1 MTGDRHLDVD
11 GIGTFV
17 TETGEGHPMVLL
29 HGSSPA
35 LDAHVTWYP
44 VMPLLARSF
53 RVLAPDLLGF
63 GKTAMAADGRY
74 RDRLE
79 RTPHVIAT
87 LDRLA
92 VGNAVL
98 VGHSEGGF
106 IALRIAIERP
116 DLVSRLVIVTSGGSA
131 PSLGDDTSWMKA
143 SLEAYDHKVQTRDV
157 ESFIASWFRLRV
169 PDERLET
176 ILRANWH
183 HAWQTGKLDQFRA
196 RPVTDESLA
205 RYTKL
210 QEDHLFPHFDAVT
223 QPCLLVWAGGDPT
236 VPVERALRLMEM
248 LPRADLHV
256 FKDAGHMV
264 MHDRP
269 ADFVRL
275 VTGWCLET

>member
-1 MTGDRHLDVD
+1 
-11 GIGTFV
+11 
-17 TETGEGHPMVLL
+17 
-29 HGSSPA
+29 
-35 LDAHVTWYP
+35 
-44 VMPLLARSF
+44 MPLLARSF

-98 VGHSEGGF
+98 VVGHSEGGF

-143 SLEAYDHKVQTRDV
+143 SLEAYDHEVQTRDV